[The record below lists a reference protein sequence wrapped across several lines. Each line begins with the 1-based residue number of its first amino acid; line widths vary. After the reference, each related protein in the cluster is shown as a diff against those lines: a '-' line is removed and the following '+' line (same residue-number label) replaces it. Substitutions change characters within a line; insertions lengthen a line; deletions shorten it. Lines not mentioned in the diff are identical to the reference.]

1 MKKVFLAMLFI
12 AMASCLKAQNRTA
25 VNRSSSD
32 MVYYYANFS
41 IVRMK
46 EPSLNK
52 DVYVPH
58 ISNERGHLQPM
69 TDENGNTIYFELP
82 INGFNYIT
90 SLGWEL
96 WLHDDHYNIIQQW
109 CVRRKMTKEEFNRKT
124 SEQFKTTKSVDKIP
138 TAAEQLHELVK

>member
-1 MKKVFLAMLFI
+1 MKKIFLAMLFI

-52 DVYVPH
+52 DVYVPY
-58 ISNERGHLQPM
+58 ISNERGNLQPM
-69 TDENGNTIYFELP
+69 NDENGNTIYFELP

-109 CVRRKMTKEEFNRKT
+109 CVRRKVPKEEFYKKT
-124 SEQFKTTKSVDKIP
+124 RDQFKTTNSVDRIP

>member
-1 MKKVFLAMLFI
+1 MKKIFLAMLFI
-12 AMASCLKAQNRTA
+12 ARASCLKAQNRTA

-52 DVYVPH
+52 DVYVPY
-58 ISNERGHLQPM
+58 ISNERGNLQPM
-69 TDENGNTIYFELP
+69 NDENGNTIYFELP

-96 WLHDDHYNIIQQW
+96 WLHDDNYNIIQRW
-109 CVRRKMTKEEFNRKT
+109 CIRKKVTKQEFERLTKDEVKLTKTIERIPSAVEELQKM
-124 SEQFKTTKSVDKIP
+124 
-138 TAAEQLHELVK
+138 VK